1 MNMCNSKPNE
11 IFNNYNFNSS
21 MNNNKDKNII
31 ISNVS
36 NLFPSNNYE
45 YITKGRKTMYNYI

>member
-1 MNMCNSKPNE
+1 MNMYKSTPIE

-21 MNNNKDKNII
+21 MNNDKDKDII

-36 NLFPSNNYE
+36 NSFPSNNYE
-45 YITKGRKTMYNYI
+45 SF